1 MGKAKDNTKYW
12 YDYAVKN
19 IANGKPVILGEV
31 GWPSDA
37 DNMVDKNGNPLPR
50 NNGEAVP
57 SPENEKI
64 YTTDMVNAV
73 KDGQLG
79 STFLFEAFDEPW
91 KRQSQWEPNWGLW
104 NKDGNPKFAIPS
116 GL

>member
-1 MGKAKDNTKYW
+1 MSVQSKIASQEAKTTNPKVLAFVDEARTLFKP
-12 YDYAVKN
+12 DQTHD
-19 IANGKPVILGEV
+19 NGK
-31 GWPSDA
+31 
-37 DNMVDKNGNPLPR
+37 
-50 NNGEAVP
+50 AVP
-57 SPENEKI
+57 SVENEKI

-91 KRQSQWEPNWGLW
+91 KKQSQWEAHWGLW
-104 NKDGNPKFAIPS
+104 DQNGNPKFDIPR